1 MAHAIAT
8 YLHSKGHDVTVML
21 NKGIEPYEYEGIKVI
36 PRNSGM
42 IREADAVFCQLDTT
56 KEAFLKASGAVFWVM
71 HNTFE
76 FPTVKENPSINVIY
90 NSEAAVSMMGWD
102 NDYIV
107 LPPPVDIDYYNIERK
122 NAEYITLIN
131 CNENKGGKIVWEIVK
146 RLPEYQFLFVLG
158 AYGTQF
164 APLDISPVQINID
177 NAPVI
182 QGIGDLPNAIV
193 MNNQKDIREVYKQTR
208 ILLMPSLYESWGKV
222 ATEAMCSGIP
232 VIASPTF
239 GLKENL
245 GKNGIFVERDN
256 IDGWVKAIRKLDGK
270 KEYSEASIYSKKR
283 AKELDPKEK
292 LEQLEAFVSK
302 KVSEHKG
309 KCEYGIQQHS

>member
-8 YLHSKGHDVTVML
+8 YLHSKGHEVTVML
-21 NKGIEPYEYEGIKVI
+21 NKGIEPYEYEGVKVI

-42 IREADAVFCQLDTT
+42 INKADAVFCQLDTT
-56 KEAFLKASGAVFWVM
+56 KEAFLKASGVVFWVM

-76 FPTVKENPSINVIY
+76 FPTVKENTQINVVY
-90 NSEAAVSMMGWD
+90 NSEAAVWMMGWT
-102 NDYIV
+102 NDYVV
-107 LPPPVDIDYYNIERK
+107 LPPPVDIDFYNVPRE

-131 CNENKGGKIVWEIVK
+131 CNENKGGKVAWEIAK
-146 RLPEYQFLFVLG
+146 RLPEYKFLFVIG

-164 APLDISPVQINID
+164 TASEESPLIINID
-177 NAPVI
+177 NLAKK
-182 QGIGDLPNAIV
+182 QGIGYLPNV
-193 MNNQKDIREVYKQTR
+193 VHMDNQSDIREVYKLTR
-208 ILLMPSLYESWGKV
+208 ILIMPSLYESWGKV

-245 GKNGIFVERDN
+245 GKNGIFVEREN
-256 IDGWVKAIRKLDGK
+256 IEGWVEAIKKLDGK
-270 KEYSEASIYSKKR
+270 KEYSEASIHSRKR

-292 LEQLEAFVSK
+292 LEQLEAFVVK
-302 KVSEHKG
+302 KVSEHKR
-309 KCEYGIQQHS
+309 KREYGIQ

>member
-21 NKGIEPYEYEGIKVI
+21 NKGIEPYKYEGIKVI

-56 KEAFLKASGAVFWVM
+56 KEAFLKASGPVFWCM

-76 FPTVKENPSINVIY
+76 FPTVKENPSVNVIY
-90 NSEAAVSMMGWD
+90 NSEAAVSMMGWE

-107 LPPPVDIDYYNIERK
+107 LPPPVDIKYYDVEREG
-122 NAEYITLIN
+122 EYITLIN
-131 CNENKGGKIVWEIVK
+131 CNENKGGKIFHEIAK
-146 RLPEYQFLFVLG
+146 RMPNHRFLSVIG

-164 APLDISPVQINID
+164 ISIDISPVKINID

-182 QGIGDLPNAIV
+182 QGIGDLPNVDI
-193 MNNQKDIREVYKQTR
+193 MNNQKDIREVYKRSR

-245 GKNGIFVERDN
+245 GKNGIFVEREN
-256 IDGWVKAIRKLDGK
+256 IEGWVEAISKLDGK
-270 KEYSEASIYSKKR
+270 KEYLEASIHSKKR
-283 AKELDPKEK
+283 AKELDSKEK

-302 KVSEHKG
+302 KVSEHKR
-309 KCEYGIQQHS
+309 KREYGIQQHS